1 MMCVFKLAYNGM
13 WLAFSGFFQ
22 PERKQIYRKD
32 LKNKREQKEKRFSLA
47 HSDKSRTKPLTQTI
61 VNNSNFLKLKI
72 IFSPLAGKII
82 IIVNV
87 SRLQE
92 VAMNQ
97 DQAFTNINKT
107 LN

>member
-87 SRLQE
+87 SPLAPSGVFRSLTK
-92 VAMNQ
+92 
-97 DQAFTNINKT
+97 TNIPKS
-107 LN
+107 